1 MKHLILWFG
10 LIAFSFANQYTFLV
24 NQYNKDLE
32 LEAKIISTVAQ
43 LLIKK
48 KPTIYM
54 PNMSEDEQKAYGAYF
69 KIASSC
75 KQANFVYIKTN
86 NDIES
91 SCSTSKRFFFTNNY
105 RMLLNNKLFNGAFF
119 WSKSRPNIVL
129 VKERLAKKGV
139 VVPKK
144 YEQFVEKFE

>member
-1 MKHLILWFG
+1 MKHLILWFA
-10 LIAFSFANQYTFLV
+10 LLAFSFANQYTFLV
-24 NQYNKDLE
+24 NKYNKDLE

-48 KPTIYM
+48 NPTIYM
-54 PNMSEDEQKAYGAYF
+54 PNMSEDEQKVYKVYF
-69 KIASSC
+69 KIAATC
-75 KQANFVYIKTN
+75 EEANFVYIKTN
-86 NDIES
+86 NEIES
-91 SCSTSKRFFFTNNY
+91 SCLSSKRFFFTNNY

-129 VKERLAKKGV
+129 VKERLAQKGV

-144 YEQFVEKFE
+144 YEQFVEEFE